1 MSVSVEIF
9 VGVQAV
15 SGFCLLVAL
24 SHLTARGRPPYGR
37 LGLCALGAAGM
48 TLLLLCLV
56 ILPPRGWA
64 R

>member
-24 SHLTARGRPPYGR
+24 SHLTARGASTLWTAGALRPWSRRYD
-37 LGLCALGAAGM
+37 AAAAM
-48 TLLLLCLV
+48 L
-56 ILPPRGWA
+56 W
-64 R
+64 

>member
-24 SHLTARGRPPYGR
+24 SHLTARGRRPMDGWGFAPLEPP
-37 LGLCALGAAGM
+37 A
-48 TLLLLCLV
+48 
-56 ILPPRGWA
+56 
-64 R
+64 

>member
-24 SHLTARGRPPYGR
+24 SRLTARGRPPYGR
-37 LGLCALGAAGM
+37 LGLCALAAAGM
-48 TLLLLCLV
+48 TLLLLC
-56 ILPPRGWA
+56 
-64 R
+64 